1 MKRKFL
7 VIIVLIMLTQL
18 VMPLIKVNASE
29 KSKEE
34 ILSAMTTEEKV
45 AQMLMPA
52 FRQYDGNNVTQMNP
66 KMEEILNKYSFSG
79 VILFAQKE

>member
-29 KSKEE
+29 KS
-34 ILSAMTTEEKV
+34 IDPFLSTADEH
-45 AQMLMPA
+45 
-52 FRQYDGNNVTQMNP
+52 
-66 KMEEILNKYSFSG
+66 NKYTKRDWWESNVWLQSRLPSAFG
-79 VILFAQKE
+79 FEK